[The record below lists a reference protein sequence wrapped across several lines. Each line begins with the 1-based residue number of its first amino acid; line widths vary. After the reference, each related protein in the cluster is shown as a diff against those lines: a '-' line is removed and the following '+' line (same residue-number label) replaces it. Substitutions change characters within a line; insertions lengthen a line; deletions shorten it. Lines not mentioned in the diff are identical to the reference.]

1 LASTLV
7 AIERTEVFVAC
18 PDFGEAI
25 AVPNDP
31 AVSATV
37 VIATAI
43 TVFFDAMSIS
53 PIVSVQRAGPD

>member
-7 AIERTEVFVAC
+7 AIERIEDFVTWT
-18 PDFGEAI
+18 DFGEAI

-37 VIATAI
+37 VITTAS

-53 PIVSVQRAGPD
+53 PIVRVQQAGPI